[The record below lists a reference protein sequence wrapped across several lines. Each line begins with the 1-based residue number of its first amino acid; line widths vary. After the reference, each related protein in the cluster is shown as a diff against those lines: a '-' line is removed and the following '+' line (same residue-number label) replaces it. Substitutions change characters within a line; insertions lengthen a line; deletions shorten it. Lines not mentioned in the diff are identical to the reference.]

1 MPSTRTRCEDET
13 GNALVEFV
21 AVGVLL
27 LVPCVYLILFLGQ
40 VQAATFAADSV
51 AREAARVLATEPDES
66 DARARAHAAA
76 DLILSDH
83 GLEAAAAESISITC
97 SESPCRT
104 PDGTVDVR
112 VDLHVRAP
120 LIGGGIA
127 GSGPLGVGVGA
138 DHRLVV
144 DRFVAGAS

>member
-1 MPSTRTRCEDET
+1 MPSTRTRCEDDS

-21 AVGVLL
+21 AVGILL

-51 AREAARVLATEPDES
+51 AREAARVIVTEPDES
-66 DARARAHAAA
+66 AARDRAQAAA
-76 DLILSDH
+76 ELILTDH
-83 GLEAAAAESISITC
+83 GLEASAAESMSITC

-104 PDGTVDVR
+104 PDGVVDVQ

-120 LIGGGIA
+120 LLGGGIA
-127 GSGPLGVGVGA
+127 GSGPLGVGVGS

-144 DRFVAGAS
+144 DRYVAGGA